1 MKKFLGEFKA
11 FALKGNVI
19 DLAVGV
25 VIGSAFTAIVNSIV
39 NDIIMPVVGLICGGV
54 NFTELVY
61 KVPFGKEETV
71 IAYGNL
77 LQNVVNFLIIALCLF
92 LVVKGINSFKK
103 KEEAKP
109 AAKPD
114 DVKLLEEIR
123 DLLKEKN

>member
-54 NFTELVY
+54 NFTTLAY
-61 KVPFGKEETV
+61 KVPFGKGETV

-77 LQNVVNFLIIALCLF
+77 LQMIVNFLIVALCLF